1 MIAYL
6 YSVHTVVASTRLAKY
21 QYQYSRH
28 KYQYLDIKY
37 QHQYQ
42 YPSLKCKYQYHYL
55 KTILKYGSST
65 SRSTQYY
72 NPECS
77 QDCSCYCQSPF
88 TLCSRLYN
96 GLYEFCDRS
105 NFVIPQDHM
114 LPMLKINTDTQT
126 TLYL

>member
-1 MIAYL
+1 MAQLEDRGVAVLRADCYERSSLVRLYRHQRVIAYL

-77 QDCSCYCQSPF
+77 
-88 TLCSRLYN
+88 
-96 GLYEFCDRS
+96 
-105 NFVIPQDHM
+105 
-114 LPMLKINTDTQT
+114 
-126 TLYL
+126 